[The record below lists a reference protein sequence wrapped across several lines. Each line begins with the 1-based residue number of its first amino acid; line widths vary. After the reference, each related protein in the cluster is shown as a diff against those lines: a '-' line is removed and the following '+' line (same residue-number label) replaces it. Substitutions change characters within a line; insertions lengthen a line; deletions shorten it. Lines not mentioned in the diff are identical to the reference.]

1 MATLFL
7 IRHGE
12 NDYVGKRL
20 SGRIPGLHLNEKGR
34 LQAAHL
40 AEIFSGLPLKAI
52 YSSPLERAVE
62 TAQPLADVLG
72 LPVRILSGLLEM
84 DYGEW
89 QGLTIK
95 QMSRRKLFKTVQ
107 ATPSRVRMPGG
118 ESFSEVQQRAVRAVA
133 EIAAALAEK
142 EMAVCFSHADV
153 IKLVVAHY
161 LEMPLDAFQ
170 RLALGTASITTLAF
184 EEHTAYLINYNVT
197 EPVLPKL

>member
-1 MATLFL
+1 MPTLFL

-20 SGRIPGLHLNEKGR
+20 SGRIPGVHLNEKGR

-40 AEIFSGLPLKAI
+40 AEIFGSLPLIAI

-72 LPVRILSGLLEM
+72 LPIQTHPGLLEM

-107 ATPSRVRMPGG
+107 AAPSQVRIPGG
-118 ESFSEVQQRAVRAVA
+118 ESFSEVQQRAVSAVA
-133 EIAAALAEK
+133 QITAALAEK
-142 EMAVCFSHADV
+142 EIAVCFSHADV
-153 IKLVVAHY
+153 IKLIVAHI
-161 LEMPLDAFQ
+161 LQMPLDAFQ
-170 RLALGTASITTLAF
+170 RLALGTASITTLVF
-184 EEHTAYLINYNVT
+184 EEQKTYLINYNVN
-197 EPVLPKL
+197 ELVLPKL